1 MRSFTMTLME
11 CRKER
16 DMSFIKNS
24 IQTKQD
30 LELKRNARSA
40 RIKLLEQKI
49 QNWDVKGLG
58 FAGLRKLE
66 RQLQE
71 LKETV

>member
-1 MRSFTMTLME
+1 
-11 CRKER
+11 
-16 DMSFIKNS
+16 MSFIKNS
-24 IQTKQD
+24 IQDKQD
-30 LELKRNARSA
+30 LELKRNARIA

-49 QNWDVKGLG
+49 RDWDVKGLG

-71 LKETV
+71 LKETA